1 MTLVEK
7 YSMRNI
13 DFELL
18 KESSLKAKNDLVE
31 QMNLVNELE
40 KELSDRGV
48 QARFSA
54 VLSFNHDLFE
64 QE

>member
-7 YSMRNI
+7 YTQRNI

-18 KESSLKAKNDLVE
+18 KESSLKAKNEMVE

-40 KELSDRGV
+40 KELS
-48 QARFSA
+48 ARRR
-54 VLSFNHDLFE
+54 FE
-64 QE
+64 A

>member
-48 QARFSA
+48 QDMFSA
-54 VLSFNHDLFE
+54 VLSFNHDSFE